1 MEAIVF
7 MPLVAAFS
15 VFPIWV
21 VEQYLPAPWLV
32 EELAK
37 LVLVLYVVRLKL
49 TKGLVWVVASGLAFG
64 VSEAFLYLFNLLLAG
79 SIAPLV
85 WRLALT
91 LPMQLMT
98 ITILYYGALGGW
110 LRRLVALILAIM
122 IHFLFNLGLTV

>member
-15 VFPIWV
+15 VFPIWI
-21 VEQYLPAPWLV
+21 VEQYLPVPWLV
-32 EELAK
+32 EELVK
-37 LVLVLYVVRLKL
+37 FVMVLYVARLKSI
-49 TKGLVWVVASGLAFG
+49 KGLVWVVASGLAYG
-64 VSEAFLYLFNLLLAG
+64 VSEAFFYLFNLLSAG

-98 ITILYYGALGGW
+98 FLVLYYGALGGW
-110 LRRLVALILAIM
+110 LRKSVALILAFV
-122 IHFLFNLGLTV
+122 IHFLFNLII